1 MAQTIAKAQK
11 NEWQRQKLRNGVGYQ
26 SALRAASEKDRGGQD
41 SRRECKNNRLRTHL
55 QVFRSSGAETGRG
68 ATVSRAERDR
78 SKAARRGDA
87 APRVTV
93 VHETAPRGTAG
104 TVLAERRFVEADE
117 SFWILYSDNLVE
129 LDVMDVLD
137 LHARHDGPV
146 TLGLFRT
153 PDPRSS
159 GIVTTAPDGRVTA
172 FVEKPEHPVG
182 DLANAGLYLARHSL
196 LDELA
201 STPMPSDGILDFG
214 LHVFP
219 RLVGR
224 ARAVPITGF
233 LADVGSLERL
243 AAAERAWQAHTNGNS
258 RS

>member
-1 MAQTIAKAQK
+1 MKAI
-11 NEWQRQKLRNGVGYQ
+11 LLAGG
-26 SALRAASEKDRGGQD
+26 RG
-41 SRRECKNNRLRTHL
+41 ERLRPLTLTLPKCLAPVLGRPLLDYWWPFCRRAGIDEVLINVSHHHD
-55 QVFRSSGAETGRG
+55 QVL
-68 ATVSRAERDR
+68 DYL
-78 SKAARRGDA
+78 ARRGDA
-87 APRVTV
+87 VPRVTV

-201 STPMPSDGILDFG
+201 STPMPPDGILDFG

-243 AAAERAWQAHTNGNS
+243 AAAERAWQAHSHEGPRT
-258 RS
+258 

>member
-1 MAQTIAKAQK
+1 
-11 NEWQRQKLRNGVGYQ
+11 
-26 SALRAASEKDRGGQD
+26 
-41 SRRECKNNRLRTHL
+41 
-55 QVFRSSGAETGRG
+55 
-68 ATVSRAERDR
+68 
-78 SKAARRGDA
+78 
-87 APRVTV
+87 
-93 VHETAPRGTAG
+93 
-104 TVLAERRFVEADE
+104 
-117 SFWILYSDNLVE
+117 
-129 LDVMDVLD
+129 MDVLD

-201 STPMPSDGILDFG
+201 STPMPADGILDFG

-224 ARAVPITGF
+224 ARAVPTPASSPMSAVSNVRRRRTGVAGAF
-233 LADVGSLERL
+233 PRGPR
-243 AAAERAWQAHTNGNS
+243 T
-258 RS
+258 